1 MTAYRIVKGVAPQFQ
16 IEHFLSVAKK
26 VPVNSPGRPAIRH
39 LDYFKS
45 LVHRNVLYYL
55 ARYAKEIG
63 VEVYKPLQ
71 ATSHLLHYEV
81 EDSIRWHVDY
91 RPNATGLPPR
101 KVSASLALNNSG
113 HFFQLINEDG
123 AKTIAQNAG
132 DLILF
137 PGWAAH
143 RVASPL
149 ELGLYGEPDERWSFT
164 MWLNGPDF
172 K

>member
-1 MTAYRIVKGVAPQFQ
+1 MMNYQKVKGAVPQFQ

-26 VPVNSPGRPAIRH
+26 IPVISPERPAVRH

-55 ARYAKEIG
+55 ARYAKDIG

-71 ATSHLLHYEV
+71 ITAHLLHYEP
-81 EDSIRWHVDY
+81 EDSVRWHVDY
-91 RPNATGLPPR
+91 QTNVTPR

-113 HFFQLINEDG
+113 HFFQIINEG
-123 AKTIAQNAG
+123 GIETVAQNAG

-137 PGWAAH
+137 PGWVAH
-143 RVASPL
+143 RIASPL
-149 ELGLYGEPDERWSFT
+149 ELGLYGEPDDQWSFN